1 MLTRAQDINRIQR
14 SGIVPYREV
23 DKDEMI
29 GYSVDNIQALWGP
42 RYMEDRNAGST
53 ILPEY

>member
-29 GYSVDNIQALWGP
+29 GYSVDNIQALWGS